1 MADREQKTFD
11 PTPQR
16 LRKAR
21 EEGNV
26 FRAREVV
33 ALGMLSSGMTIILMG
48 TSVAFHALQGLMRD
62 MFYRAPTLP
71 LTIETTSALLEEITV
86 RLLQLLLPF
95 FLTLATLAVGLNIV
109 QSGWNVAVK
118 AIMPKLSRISPLE
131 GFKRMFSSKGL
142 FELLKGLLK
151 LAALIPIVYLTI
163 SDHWEA
169 LLTLPFHPL
178 TDIWTQGSRWILV
191 MIAQMLGVLSLLVG
205 ADFAFQKWKH
215 RQELKMSFQELK
227 DEMRESEGD
236 PQLKVRR
243 KQLAAKMAR
252 RPRLDHAVLKADV
265 VVTNPTHYAVALRY
279 DPDEGDAPRV
289 LVKGIR
295 KRALRIRA
303 FALEY
308 GIPVVEEPPLARAL
322 YYSVD
327 EEQEI
332 PPELYPAVAT
342 ILAEIYR
349 QRGMNQ

>member
-1 MADREQKTFD
+1 MAERDQKTFE

-26 FRAREVV
+26 LRSRELV
-33 ALGMLSSGMTIILMG
+33 ALGMLSSGMTILFMG
-48 TSVAFHALQGLMRD
+48 TPLAFHSLQELMRD
-62 MFYRAPTLP
+62 LFYRAPSFT
-71 LTIETTSALLEEITV
+71 LTIETTSSLLEEITV
-86 RLLQLLLPF
+86 RLLQILLPF
-95 FLTLATLAVGLNIV
+95 FLVSGTLAVGLNIV

-118 AIMPKLSRISPLE
+118 SIVPKLSRISPLE
-131 GFKRMFSSKGL
+131 GFKRIFSSKGL

-151 LAALIPIVYLTI
+151 LALLIPIAYLTI
-163 SDHWEA
+163 SNHWQE

-178 TDIWTQGSRWILV
+178 PDIWTQGSRWIFI
-191 MIAQMLGVLSLLVG
+191 MIAQMLGVLALLVG
-205 ADFAFQKWKH
+205 ADFAFQKWKYY
-215 RQELKMSFQELK
+215 QDLKMSFQELK
-227 DEMRESEGD
+227 DEIRESEGD

-265 VVTNPTHYAVALRY
+265 VITNPTHYAVALRY

-303 FALEY
+303 LAMEH
-308 GIPVVEEPPLARAL
+308 GIPVIEEPPLARAL

-349 QRGMNQ
+349 QRGMN